1 MKRCLNSRAASGF
14 SLVEVTLAVA
24 IAALAIITLLGL
36 LPQGLEMSRKTA
48 LMTSNSNILEQVARD
63 LDNAYF
69 DKLPTQ
75 ILTKY
80 FSDQGAEVKSESK
93 DIVYVVQID
102 PDVQNPASLPKSAA
116 NQLYLK
122 RFIIR
127 IATSSDPNFK
137 FGENNRISY
146 STYSHLVAK
155 TRSLV
160 P

>member
-1 MKRCLNSRAASGF
+1 MKRRLNSRAASGF

-80 FSDQGAEVKSESK
+80 FSDQGAEVKPASK
-93 DIVYVVQID
+93 DIVYIVQID
-102 PDVQNPASLPKSAA
+102 PELQYPASLPKSAA

-127 IATSSDPNFK
+127 IAASSNPDFK
-137 FGENNRISY
+137 FGEDNRISY

-155 TRSLV
+155 TRSIV

>member
-1 MKRCLNSRAASGF
+1 MKRRLNSRAVSGF

-63 LDNAYF
+63 LENAYF
-69 DKLPTQ
+69 NKLPTQ
-75 ILTKY
+75 VLTKY
-80 FSDQGAEVKSESK
+80 FNDQGAEVKQDSK

-102 PDVQNPASLPKSAA
+102 PDVQYPASLPKSAT
-116 NQLYLK
+116 NQLYMK

-127 IATSSDPNFK
+127 IATTSSPDFK
-137 FGENNRISY
+137 FGEDNRISY
-146 STYSHLVAK
+146 SIYSHLVAK
-155 TRSLV
+155 TR
-160 P
+160 